1 MNLDYALDFVGGL
14 SAPSKMP
21 CRSYSIPA
29 KHCKTGAKLVP
40 VKNSVCSKCYALKGF
55 YNMPNVRNALQKR
68 FDSIDKPEWVEAMT
82 IAIAGKEKSGFF
94 RWHDSGD
101 IQSVLHLRKICQI
114 AINLPDITFWLP
126 TREYS
131 IVSSYVKL
139 YGAIP
144 SNLTIRLSSLMING
158 NAPSG
163 IAKTLGLTTSGVSKD
178 QTFNC
183 PASNQDNKCLTCRA
197 CWNKSVENVSYK
209 LHEMIVLLLVVL
221 LLTIIIESN
230 KSDPR

>member
-1 MNLDYALDFVGGL
+1 LKNATKVLRWFALCVNLSMMNLDLALDLVGGL

-29 KHCKTGAKLVP
+29 KYCKTGGKLVS

-68 FDSIDKPEWVEAMT
+68 FNSINKPEWVDAMT
-82 IAIAGKEKSGFF
+82 IAIAGKETSGYF

-101 IQSVLHLRKICQI
+101 IQSVEHLTKICQI
-114 AINLPDITFWLP
+114 AINLPSIKFWLP

-131 IVSSYVKL
+131 FVTQYKKQFG
-139 YGAIP
+139 YIP

-158 NAPSG
+158 NAPTG
-163 IAKTLGLTTSGVSKD
+163 IAKILGLTTSGVSKD
-178 QTFNC
+178 KTFNC
-183 PASNQDNKCLTCRA
+183 PASNQDNKCLNCRA
-197 CWNKSVENVSYK
+197 CWDKSVKNVSYK
-209 LHEMIVLLLVVL
+209 LH
-221 LLTIIIESN
+221 
-230 KSDPR
+230 

>member
-1 MNLDYALDFVGGL
+1 
-14 SAPSKMP
+14 
-21 CRSYSIPA
+21 
-29 KHCKTGAKLVP
+29 
-40 VKNSVCSKCYALKGF
+40 
-55 YNMPNVRNALQKR
+55 MPNVRNALQKR

-101 IQSVLHLRKICQI
+101 IQSVIHLRKICQI
-114 AINLPDITFWLP
+114 AINLPNITFWLP

-131 IVSSYVKL
+131 IVSLYVKL

-163 IAKTLGLTTSGVSKD
+163 IAQSLGLTTSGVSKD

-197 CWNKSVENVSYK
+197 CWNKSVQNVSYK
-209 LHEMIVLLLVVL
+209 LH
-221 LLTIIIESN
+221 
-230 KSDPR
+230 

>member
-1 MNLDYALDFVGGL
+1 LKNATKTLRWFALCVNLSMMNLDLALDLVGGL

-29 KHCKTGAKLVP
+29 QYCKTGAKLVS

-68 FDSIDKPEWVEAMT
+68 FNSINKPEWVDAMT
-82 IAIAGKEKSGFF
+82 IAIAGKETSGYF

-101 IQSVLHLRKICQI
+101 IQSVEHLRKICQI
-114 AINLPDITFWLP
+114 AINLPSIKFWLP

-131 IVSSYVKL
+131 FVTQYKKQF
-139 YGAIP
+139 GDIP

-158 NAPSG
+158 NAPTG
-163 IAKTLGLTTSGVSKD
+163 IAKILGLTTSGVSKD
-178 QTFNC
+178 NSFTC
-183 PASNQDNKCLTCRA
+183 PASNQDNKCLSCRA
-197 CWNKSVENVSYK
+197 CWDKSVKNVSYK
-209 LHEMIVLLLVVL
+209 LH
-221 LLTIIIESN
+221 
-230 KSDPR
+230 